1 MSASASRAPNPAQG
15 SASLSD
21 RGGGHWRLEGR
32 LDFTTAAALHA
43 RSDELLAAAATLD
56 LAGVESANSAAVALL
71 LEWRRLAA
79 RRGVALTLE
88 QVPEAVLRVARLSQ
102 VETLLLSGAE
112 AGRADAGDDDGA
124 RRVHPPARDPG

>member
-1 MSASASRAPNPAQG
+1 
-15 SASLSD
+15 
-21 RGGGHWRLEGR
+21 
-32 LDFTTAAALHA
+32 
-43 RSDELLAAAATLD
+43 
-56 LAGVESANSAAVALL
+56 
-71 LEWRRLAA
+71 
-79 RRGVALTLE
+79 VALTLE